1 MRKILTIT
9 AILTILLSSCMQTR
23 YITEKQIKNSIE
35 NHKENEFSTI
45 RTYTVFKGTSYGG
58 GSYLEL
64 TGYKYDN
71 KKALIIG
78 ADKYYM
84 ARKKFKGDNTVVA
97 DITYIELTLA
107 QCKSILENY
116 KVLQDKIK
124 KEKPKMNEEIYHDYT
139 VSDDLFI
146 SYRKSSGSSSVTYID
161 FWIKGEKYNVST
173 IKIMKKLEKFINY

>member
-9 AILTILLSSCMQTR
+9 AFLTIMLSSCMQTR
-23 YITEKQIKNSIE
+23 YITEKQIKNNIE

-45 RTYTVFKGTSYGG
+45 RTYTVFKGTSYGR

-84 ARKKFKGDNTVVA
+84 ARKKFQGDNTVIA
-97 DITYIELTLA
+97 DITYIELTLS

-116 KVLQDKIK
+116 KVLQDKIN

-161 FWIKGEKYNVST
+161 FWIKGEKYRVST
-173 IKIMKKLEKFINY
+173 ITIMKKLEKFINY

>member
-9 AILTILLSSCMQTR
+9 AFLTILFSSCMRTR
-23 YITEKQIKNSIE
+23 YTTEKQIKNNIE

-45 RTYTVFKGTSYGG
+45 RTITLFKGTAYGG

-84 ARKKFKGDNTVVA
+84 ARKKFKEDNTVIA
-97 DITYIELTLA
+97 EITYIELTLS

-146 SYRKSSGSSSVTYID
+146 SYRKSSGSSSVKYID
-161 FWIKGEKYNVST
+161 FWIKGEKYRIST
-173 IKIMKKLEKFINY
+173 NTIMNKLEKFINY